1 MISDV
6 GDEIKIDSHQKHF
19 NNIHIRN
26 VWNYLAYAIEN
37 ILYLSGFIDGKSNQ
51 WRQIQF
57 EHQIKDISG
66 TENICLVLLTTG
78 IAYKLNS
85 ETFQPIEINSLILQR
100 PTISET
106 KIDNTIFGISNES
119 KDNKINNMI
128 DEFITHIASGRSF
141 SIVITNKN
149 NVYNLPLKIFTF
161 PSHVKIKKISCG
173 NEHCLILTTNGD
185 LYAFGSSS

>member
-1 MISDV
+1 MWSY
-6 GDEIKIDSHQKHF
+6 F
-19 NNIHIRN
+19 
-26 VWNYLAYAIEN
+26 AYAIEN

-57 EHQIKDISG
+57 EHEIKDISG

-85 ETFQPIEINSLILQR
+85 ETLQPMEINSLIIQR

-106 KIDNTIFGISNES
+106 NIDNSIFGISNES